1 MSRGRGDVYKRQDNY
16 EYRERA
22 EKYWNKAEE
31 YEAELNVGVSAERT
45 EDGAVA
51 EDSVSH

>member
-1 MSRGRGDVYKRQDNY
+1 MKIISVMIMRQIITN
-16 EYRERA
+16 REREG

-51 EDSVSH
+51 SEDSVSH

>member
-1 MSRGRGDVYKRQDNY
+1 MRQIITNT
-16 EYRERA
+16 EKRA

-51 EDSVSH
+51 EDSVSLLNMTYSMII